1 MAPPVVLASASAARQ
16 HMLAA
21 AGVAF
26 SVVPAAVDEDRL
38 KADGRAAGRSSDA
51 IVRALARAKAAAVA
65 ASQPDALVIGADQV
79 LDLDGTLFSKAADRA
94 DARHQLE
101 QLRGRS
107 HTLISAVAVMHG
119 GHLAWEAADTATLSV
134 RAFTHDFLDAYLAWH
149 GDETLTTVGCYRL
162 EGLGVQLFE
171 RIDGDHFTILGL
183 PLLPLLGYLRTQG
196 VLIT

>member
-1 MAPPVVLASASAARQ
+1 
-16 HMLAA
+16 MLAA